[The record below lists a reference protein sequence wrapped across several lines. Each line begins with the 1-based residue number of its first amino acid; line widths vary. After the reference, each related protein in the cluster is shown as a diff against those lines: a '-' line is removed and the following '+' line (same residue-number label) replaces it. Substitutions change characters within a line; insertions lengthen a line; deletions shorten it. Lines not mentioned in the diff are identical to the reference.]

1 MSTVRVVLPFP
12 PSVNNLFLNAGK
24 RRIPTPRY
32 KAWKAEADLM
42 LMAQR
47 VRPVPGAVNVRIDLV
62 QPDRRRRDIDNC
74 SKAPLDAIVKAGVII
89 DDSAIQRLSIGWEES
104 GEPCVV
110 TVTSINPTENT
121 HV

>member
-1 MSTVRVVLPFP
+1 MSTVRVSLPFP

-32 KAWKAEADLM
+32 KAWKVKADLM
-42 LMAQR
+42 LMTQR
-47 VRPVPGAVNVRIDLV
+47 LRLIPGAVNVRIDLV

-74 SKAPLDAIVKAGVII
+74 SKAPLDAIVKAGVIT
-89 DDSAIQRLSIGWEES
+89 DDSAIQRLSIGWEEI

-110 TVTSINPTENT
+110 TITSINPTEPV